1 MLLNKHERLG
11 ALESV
16 YSKIDKFMNKPILIQ
31 QRLRLTDR
39 FGIEQEVRVYLCK
52 EASLCKPTMMPS
64 QHWTVSRP
72 CSIVQ
77 MTTNLW
83 AR

>member
-52 EASLCKPTMMPS
+52 EASLCKPTMMR
-64 QHWTVSRP
+64 T
-72 CSIVQ
+72 VQ